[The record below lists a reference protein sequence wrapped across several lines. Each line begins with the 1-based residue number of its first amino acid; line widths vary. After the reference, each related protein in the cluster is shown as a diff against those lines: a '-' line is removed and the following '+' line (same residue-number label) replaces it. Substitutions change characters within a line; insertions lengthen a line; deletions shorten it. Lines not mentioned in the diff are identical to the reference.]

1 MKKIQ
6 DQESKISKLAEDD
19 QKRQEHI
26 KKRKE
31 QWEDKLKKKKDEV
44 CYLLFSIL
52 NGMIQEEMLKIQRE
66 MRRKQHE
73 EMLIQK
79 QIELEQDLLNK
90 SSIEGGGGKKSVK
103 VLKELD
109 HQSKIEDSRKQKQ
122 DY

>member
-44 CYLLFSIL
+44 SHLLHSIL

-103 VLKELD
+103 GLKVLD
-109 HQSKIEDSRKQKQ
+109 H
-122 DY
+122 